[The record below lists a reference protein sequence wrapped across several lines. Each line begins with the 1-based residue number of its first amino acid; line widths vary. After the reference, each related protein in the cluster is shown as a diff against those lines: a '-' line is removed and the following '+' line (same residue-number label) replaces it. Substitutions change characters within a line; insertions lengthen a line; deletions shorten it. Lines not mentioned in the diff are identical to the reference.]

1 MIHQFSR
8 IGSLAMIGGNTRVNA
23 DAPPYFLYSGF
34 DITPVGINAVGL
46 QRAGISES
54 DMSDLKRAYRLLY
67 RSGLKLQPALER
79 IATECRSSH
88 ALHLVD
94 FIRRE

>member
-1 MIHQFSR
+1 
-8 IGSLAMIGGNTRVNA
+8 MIGGNTRVNA

-67 RSGLKLQPALER
+67 RSGSETAAALAR
-79 IATECRSSH
+79 IATECSSSH

-94 FIRRE
+94 FIRKSERGICRP